1 MAIDRE
7 SAIGCTVL
15 DRATF
20 QVGDVLSVGN
30 ALPGSRALAKKYKYR
45 AALCVPLLR
54 SDDAIGAIAVMREA
68 PGAFAAK
75 DVALFETFADQAV
88 IAIENARL
96 FNETK
101 EALERQTATAEIL
114 QVINSSPNDLRP
126 VLTAVAER
134 AAHVCDAY
142 HAAIILIV
150 EPNQLRIGAQ
160 YLRTPD
166 AIATANTSETFAL
179 NRDTVMGRAVI
190 DGAPIQVND
199 LQNPPGGDFE
209 QGRKLALRLGHR
221 TTLAVPL
228 LRGNQALGAILL
240 RRREVRPFSGKQT
253 ALLGT
258 FADQAAI
265 AIENARLF
273 NETKEGLL
281 QQTAISEILR
291 VISNSPTDVQPVLD
305 VVAQRAA
312 EICEASDARIFLVHE
327 GQVRHVAGFGNVPIT
342 INVGE
347 AMSLDRSTI
356 AGRAIVDRTQVHI
369 EDMSKVSSTEFSL
382 GREIQRRSG
391 YRTALAV
398 PMLHEDRASG
408 SILIRRME
416 VRPFSDKQ
424 IELLKTFANQAAI
437 AIDNVRLFHELQEKN
452 AQVEAVSRHKSEFLA
467 NMSHELRTPL
477 NAILGFSEVLGERY
491 FGELNDKQ
499 SEYVKDIRDSGEHL
513 LSLINDI
520 LDLSKVEAGKMELEL
535 SEFDLPAAL
544 KNVVTLIK
552 ERAQRHGITVSV
564 DLASGLGSIRADE
577 RKLKQI
583 MLNLLSNAVKFTP
596 DGGAITVVAKQV
608 GQMFEIA
615 VADTGAGIAPED
627 LPTVFEEFKQVGSD
641 SARKAEG
648 TGLGLPLAKKFVE
661 LHGGEIRVESKPGAG
676 STFTVVLPS
685 S

>member
-1 MAIDRE
+1 M
-7 SAIGCTVL
+7 S
-15 DRATF
+15 
-20 QVGDVLSVGN
+20 
-30 ALPGSRALAKKYKYR
+30 
-45 AALCVPLLR
+45 
-54 SDDAIGAIAVMREA
+54 
-68 PGAFAAK
+68 
-75 DVALFETFADQAV
+75 
-88 IAIENARL
+88 
-96 FNETK
+96 
-101 EALERQTATAEIL
+101 
-114 QVINSSPNDLRP
+114 
-126 VLTAVAER
+126 VAEK

-142 HAAIILIV
+142 HAAIILV
-150 EPNQLRIGAQ
+150 GEPNQLRIGAQ
-160 YLRTPD
+160 YLQTPD
-166 AIATANTSETFAL
+166 ALATANTSETFVL
-179 NRDTVMGRAVI
+179 DRNTVMGRAVV
-190 DGAPIQVND
+190 DGVAVQVND
-199 LQNPPGGDFE
+199 LQNPPGRDFE
-209 QGRKLALRLGHR
+209 RGRQLALRLGHR

-228 LRGNQALGAILL
+228 LRGSQALGSILL
-240 RRREVRPFSGKQT
+240 RRKEVRPFSRKQI

-312 EICEASDARIFLVHE
+312 EICEASDARIFLVRE
-327 GQVRHVAGFGNVPIT
+327 GRVLHVAGFGSVPVT

-347 AMSLDRSTI
+347 AMPLDRSTI
-356 AGRAIVDRTQVHI
+356 AGRAIVDRTEVHI
-369 EDMSKVSSTEFSL
+369 EDMSEVSPTEFSL
-382 GREIQRRSG
+382 GHEIQRRSG

-416 VRPFSDKQ
+416 VRPFSEKQ
-424 IELLKTFANQAAI
+424 IALLKTFANQAAI

-499 SEYVKDIRDSGEHL
+499 DEYVKDIRGSGEHL

-535 SEFDLPAAL
+535 SEFDLTAAL
-544 KNVVTLIK
+544 KNVVTLVK

-564 DLASGLGSIRADE
+564 NLASGLDAIRADE

-608 GQMFEIA
+608 GQMVEIA
-615 VADTGAGIAPED
+615 VSDTGAGIAPED

-661 LHGGEIRVESKPGAG
+661 LHGGEIRVESEPGAG
-676 STFTVVLPS
+676 STFTVLLPS
-685 S
+685 G